1 MTGDSI
7 SKNKKTNVE
16 DINRARQS
24 LVEELQA
31 QKWYD
36 ERISATSDKS
46 LKEMLSH
53 NRDDEKEHASLLIEW
68 LRRNDAPFDKE
79 LNEILFKNKGLSE
92 LWD

>member
-1 MTGDSI
+1 
-7 SKNKKTNVE
+7 
-16 DINRARQS
+16 
-24 LVEELQA
+24 
-31 QKWYD
+31 
-36 ERISATSDKS
+36 
-46 LKEMLSH
+46 MLSH

>member
-1 MTGDSI
+1 M
-7 SKNKKTNVE
+7 SKNKKPNIV
-16 DINRARQS
+16 DINMARQS

-36 ERISATSDKS
+36 ERINATSDKS
-46 LKEMLSH
+46 LKEMLAH

-79 LNEILFKNKGLSE
+79 LGEILFKTKDLPE